1 MRNETKIEG
10 QRVLKL
16 IMNIVIAGM
25 CFLVV
30 ICTFVAVDEI
40 WDISYSKEDADSFY
54 YRLEDGEF
62 YRMVDYY
69 YDNIAEGYEDAAELQ
84 EYYGVA
90 KYYEAAAYYKAFL
103 ESGDTVRA
111 ERELVKMEQ
120 ALEQMGGWAM
130 VEKDIKQ
137 QLGLDVE

>member
-1 MRNETKIEG
+1 MRNKTKLEG
-10 QRVLKL
+10 QRILKL
-16 IMNIVIAGM
+16 IMNIAIAGL

-30 ICTFVAVDEI
+30 IFALVAVDEV
-40 WDISYSKEDADSFY
+40 WDLTYRKEDADSFY

-69 YDNIAEGYEDAAELQ
+69 YDNITGGYEDAAELQ

-90 KYYEAAAYYKAFL
+90 KYYEAASFCKAFL

-120 ALEQMGGWAM
+120 ALQQMGDWNI
-130 VEKDIKQ
+130 VEQDIKR
-137 QLGLDVE
+137 QLGLDAD